1 VVKNL
6 WSANVYSIQS
16 ASTNPDLS
24 FFLSFFF
31 FWGGGGRGCG
41 GGGGGGGGV
50 GLLPL
55 DDNKAIVIKL
65 CFIVRKKSSRYLSGI
80 NGMDK
85 LVHKV
90 YVRIRRRLH
99 DSSKIMS

>member
-1 VVKNL
+1 VPRQTQI
-6 WSANVYSIQS
+6 S
-16 ASTNPDLS
+16 LS

-31 FWGGGGRGCG
+31 L
-41 GGGGGGGGV
+41 GGGGV